1 VYWRELKVWERAH
14 ELVLEI
20 YSLRNTTREY
30 LSFLYNARGSLEE
43 TRYYLLLSK
52 ELGYIEDGEYDR
64 LEFLCAGI
72 SRMLNNL
79 IKTLKH

>member
-1 VYWRELKVWERAH
+1 MYWRELKVWERAH

-52 ELGYIEDGEYDR
+52 E
-64 LEFLCAGI
+64 
-72 SRMLNNL
+72 
-79 IKTLKH
+79 